1 MNLIIR
7 TYSWKLKMKRNF
19 TLIELLV
26 VIAIIAIL
34 AAMLLPALSSARH
47 KSKLVSC
54 TSNLKQVMEC
64 YLMYT
69 MDADDVM
76 MPYIAKATETTT
88 HTSRGFGPKGA
99 NMYWFMR
106 DYLNLHAI
114 SKPSDDNYNYA
125 IYAGS
130 DVKGFTHCPA
140 SPYYPTYKSG
150 SSIRAYTMYLAY
162 YGLMSYFVGGT
173 DYWNNGSGLKKFPW
187 KLTGIGRASEK
198 AFIADST
205 NASTSWDQTDP
216 NKTYGY
222 PMVYNSGKMISF
234 VRHRDRTNLAFGDG
248 HVETWTKQAYRGVT
262 SAGWTNTVML
272 GVAH

>member
-1 MNLIIR
+1 MR
-7 TYSWKLKMKRNF
+7 KHF

-34 AAMLLPALSSARH
+34 AAMLLPALATARH

-54 TSNLKQVMEC
+54 TSNLKQVMQC

-76 MPYIAKATETTT
+76 MPYVVKASDSDT
-88 HTSRGFGPKGA
+88 HTNRGFGPKGA

-106 DYLNLHAI
+106 DYLNLHVV
-114 SKPSDDNYNYA
+114 SLSTNDNYNYTV
-125 IYAGS
+125 YAAS

-140 SPYYPTYKSG
+140 SPYYPTHTNG
-150 SSIRAYTMYLAY
+150 TLAYTMYLAH
-162 YGLMSYFVGGT
+162 YGLMSYFVGGD
-173 DYWNNGSGLKKFPW
+173 DYWSNGSGLKKFPW

-198 AFIADST
+198 AFLADSVY
-205 NASTSWDQTDP
+205 AEGGWDNTDP
-216 NKTYGY
+216 GKATGY
-222 PMVYNSGKMISF
+222 PMVYNSGQNISF

-248 HVETWTKQAYRGVT
+248 HVETWTKNAYRAVV
-262 SAGWTNTVML
+262 SAGWTGTAML
-272 GVAH
+272 GVAF